1 MLESQN
7 EQTDVLCDDH
17 QIIRIAN
24 SLLEIEVKEV
34 SHTPVSYTHLTLPTK
49 A

>member
-1 MLESQN
+1 MKA
-7 EQTDVLCDDH
+7 DGFCDYH

-34 SHTPVSYTHLTLPTK
+34 SHTQREVLP
-49 A
+49 AVLLVGDY